1 MSDTKTP
8 VKKWDPAPKFPLL
21 LSVSLFD
28 SLGRN
33 VGERAFEIKEE
44 QLEAL
49 LQPPSVSPLTG
60 EEVKAT
66 SKAILNVQMASQMG
80 AEHVIK
86 ELRGAVNG

>member
-44 QLEAL
+44 QLTPLLLPEPSTATEQSVKEA
-49 LQPPSVSPLTG
+49 SR
-60 EEVKAT
+60 
-66 SKAILNVQMASQMG
+66 AILNVQMAAQLG